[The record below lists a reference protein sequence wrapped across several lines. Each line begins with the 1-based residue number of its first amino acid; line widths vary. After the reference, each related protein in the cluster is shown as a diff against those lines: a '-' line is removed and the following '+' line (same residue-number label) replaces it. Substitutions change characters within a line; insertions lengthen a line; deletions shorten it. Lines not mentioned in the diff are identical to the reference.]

1 MQNNTKYEISQNGCI
16 YHLTSDI
23 VSDNIKL
30 FCRYITQPNDSF
42 SGFFSLSKLRQIN
55 PIFLKCKNIFEAQ
68 RLINGLL
75 EKNQIRIIN
84 YGKYLDL
91 LISITNGYSKINL
104 RFFPLK
110 NIIESIPCF
119 NNNLNSPKNF
129 KKRENLTFKLSPK
142 NNFISGNTSPII
154 NRNNN
159 LLNYQT
165 SDNTNFSSSSSPSN
179 NEEILINNYENE
191 KFKSQSNNPQFNFPQ
206 QNEFLLTK
214 INMIEN
220 ENKNLK
226 TQINQLNNK
235 LNEYNSNNQNYF
247 SNSQNII
254 ENISK
259 NIVNLKVINE
269 KLISEN
275 EFLKNQ
281 LNQINNQIIINDDS
295 NDEYIKGEILKS
307 YEELEFLSSKIGE
320 NYNKTIF
327 NIIYKASV
335 NSDKA
340 EAFHEKCDN
349 AQNTLVLIETDENK
363 RFGGFTTCN
372 WSGNQVHKN
381 DENAFIF
388 SLDTHKIYDIIPG
401 QPAIGCYPNYGPIFL
416 GCQIKINDDAFTQGG
431 TTYLKG
437 KNYQTEEDYEL
448 NGGNQKFN
456 IKEIEVYEIELK

>member
-1 MQNNTKYEISQNGCI
+1 
-16 YHLTSDI
+16 
-23 VSDNIKL
+23 
-30 FCRYITQPNDSF
+30 
-42 SGFFSLSKLRQIN
+42 
-55 PIFLKCKNIFEAQ
+55 
-68 RLINGLL
+68 
-75 EKNQIRIIN
+75 
-84 YGKYLDL
+84 
-91 LISITNGYSKINL
+91 
-104 RFFPLK
+104 
-110 NIIESIPCF
+110 
-119 NNNLNSPKNF
+119 
-129 KKRENLTFKLSPK
+129 
-142 NNFISGNTSPII
+142 
-154 NRNNN
+154 
-159 LLNYQT
+159 
-165 SDNTNFSSSSSPSN
+165 
-179 NEEILINNYENE
+179 
-191 KFKSQSNNPQFNFPQ
+191 
-206 QNEFLLTK
+206 
-214 INMIEN
+214 MIEN

-269 KLISEN
+269 KLVSEN

-307 YEELEFLSSKIGE
+307 YEELEFLSTKIGE

-340 EAFHEKCDN
+340 EA
-349 AQNTLVLIETDENK
+349 
-363 RFGGFTTCN
+363 FGGFTTCN